1 MNDILNKK
9 IAELEEIIK
18 FIKREN
24 GLLRFENDSLVK
36 RDKLQDAINDKL
48 RQRIDNM
55 SKELSRVKV
64 NINQTKQFNDN
75 TITHNE
81 IIPTDNEIRSEYNE
95 IILDSNDIK
104 QENIG
109 IKQESND
116 IKQENNDIKQDNNDI
131 KQEGNDIKQDNNEIK
146 QESNE
151 IKQDNN
157 EIKQE
162 SNEIKEESNENRI
175 NNYDSIK
182 QYNDKLNITK
192 NLKKVFKK
200 RYIDKVINKLTE
212 EIYYLN
218 TNDKIKV
225 SDITN
230 AINLSVPTF
239 MRNMKLL
246 KKNKWVE
253 YIGSRKNG
261 YYSITNEGRKMM
273 EKKIE
278 N

>member
-55 SKELSRVKV
+55 SKEISRVKV

-81 IIPTDNEIRSEYNE
+81 IIPADNEIRSEYNE
-95 IILDSNDIK
+95 IILDSNEIK
-104 QENIG
+104 SENIG

-116 IKQENNDIKQDNNDI
+116 IKQENNDIKQ
-131 KQEGNDIKQDNNEIK
+131 ENNEIK
-146 QESNE
+146 QESNDV
-151 IKQDNN
+151 KQESND
-157 EIKQE
+157 IKQE
-162 SNEIKEESNENRI
+162 SNDIKEESNENRI